1 MYCPRMGAG
10 PQPTRLYL
18 LAPMVAKE
26 HNEYAMRSLVLTIK
40 IEFPALDDLIT
51 YLELRDIQQS
61 QIDGLV
67 AQVEDLTKKLNQSET
82 TLKGAEPQ

>member
-1 MYCPRMGAG
+1 
-10 PQPTRLYL
+10 
-18 LAPMVAKE
+18 
-26 HNEYAMRSLVLTIK
+26 MRSLVLTIK